1 MDDPKT
7 QALKNHQSK
16 LTDDLHDVQC
26 QIEQLAAEQEVIK
39 LQLTAVE
46 KHLGGN
52 DEKSGTVMV
61 RKLNGQSLKGM
72 GFREAVRTTLERSD
86 RSLRPKEIANHL
98 KQSDFEYTG
107 RLDMYL
113 RVGNELRNLKKA
125 GKIRSTKGLYRLVR

>member
-16 LTDDLHDVQC
+16 LTDDLHDVQS

-52 DEKSGTVMV
+52 DEKSATVMV

-72 GFREAVRTTLERSD
+72 AFREAVRTTLERSD
-86 RSLRPKEIANHL
+86 RSLRPKEIVNHL

-107 RLDMYL
+107 KLDMYL
-113 RVGNELRNLKKA
+113 RVGNELGNLKKA
-125 GKIRSTKGLYRLVR
+125 GRVRSTNGLYRLVR